1 MAVNCLTWQRAFLKD
16 PFYQGIARVEAIDGV
31 KPVGHVVSCVGADAG
46 SYESDVVGSGVG
58 LGIVEDDV
66 LVVVRVTEELRHD
79 GALEPEKSTTNEDLK
94 TLTLTTYP

>member
-16 PFYQGIARVEAIDGV
+16 PFYQVIARVEAIDGV
-31 KPVGHVVSCVGADAG
+31 KPEGHVVSCVGADAG

-66 LVVVRVTEELRHD
+66 LVVVRVAEKLRHD
-79 GALEPEKSTTNEDLK
+79 GALEPEKSTAKED
-94 TLTLTTYP
+94 